1 MKGLLVCVSFVFY
14 SLSYILLGFLCLFAC
29 FIFFEGE
36 RGCNLDTFNSQLG
49 DLYNEVKIVSSSVS
63 SFL

>member
-1 MKGLLVCVSFVFY
+1 MCMSFVFY

-29 FIFFEGE
+29 VIFFEGE
-36 RGCNLDTFNSQLG
+36 GGCNLDTFNSQLG
-49 DLYNEVKIVSSSVS
+49 DLYNEVKIISSSVS